1 MADVEELQH
10 ENQSLEKQARHKGKH
25 DKPKPWDDD
34 PNIDRWTVEKFDPEW
49 NPTGMLEVSSFSTL
63 FPQYR
68 EKYLQDSWPQIES
81 ALKQYGVAC
90 KLNLVEG
97 SMTVSTTRK
106 TRDPYIIV
114 KARDLIK
121 LLSRSVP
128 APQAI
133 KILEDEVQCD
143 IIKIGNL
150 VRNKERFVKRRQRLV
165 GPNSSTLKAM
175 EILTDCYILV
185 QGSTVAAMGSFKGLK
200 QVRRVVEQCMRNE
213 IHPVYQIKNLMM
225 RRELAKDPA
234 LASESWDRFL
244 PKFKKT
250 NVQQKKPKNKE
261 KKEYT
266 PFPPPQPPSK
276 VDMQLESGEYFM
288 SNEKKSEKKWQEKQ
302 EKQTEKSTEK
312 KRKRDDSFVPPEEPV
327 QSSNKSEEGKKD
339 LTELTKS
346 IKCKT
351 KELKKQRKT
360 QEKVNA
366 EEYIAVAPNDKSS
379 KKKSK
384 GFDIE
389 GISGTGLIPFNCE
402 GLSTFTHPYRPLVN
416 RYAKLGLH
424 RYNMKQGTNFEL
436 HALIKFNMVSRGA
449 CSFLITLA
457 AGDTVTR
464 GPMQI
469 FQVRVAE
476 NRFGLLDATCTIARI
491 KGETTNGFCLPQSV
505 YGIPDCPH
513 MMRLRAR
520 GEEEVNLASSY
531 SDRLGSPRRRYFK
544 HNSERFCSVDISKL
558 RSNSWIRLYLELT
571 VYTNDRM
578 ISDEDLSK
586 LEIMKVAIETTND
599 EPPLKAKSSV
609 LYIAFKGLARNGSGE
624 QLERRAIIKSV
635 FDEQTGSLSLMG
647 DLCHRQDDV
656 TFMSV
661 EEMHY
666 RFRQSLGAV

>member
-288 SNEKKSEKKWQEKQ
+288 SNEKKSAKKWQEKQ

-384 GFDIE
+384 
-389 GISGTGLIPFNCE
+389 
-402 GLSTFTHPYRPLVN
+402 V
-416 RYAKLGLH
+416 
-424 RYNMKQGTNFEL
+424 
-436 HALIKFNMVSRGA
+436 
-449 CSFLITLA
+449 
-457 AGDTVTR
+457 
-464 GPMQI
+464 
-469 FQVRVAE
+469 
-476 NRFGLLDATCTIARI
+476 
-491 KGETTNGFCLPQSV
+491 
-505 YGIPDCPH
+505 
-513 MMRLRAR
+513 
-520 GEEEVNLASSY
+520 
-531 SDRLGSPRRRYFK
+531 
-544 HNSERFCSVDISKL
+544 
-558 RSNSWIRLYLELT
+558 IR
-571 VYTNDRM
+571 D
-578 ISDEDLSK
+578 
-586 LEIMKVAIETTND
+586 
-599 EPPLKAKSSV
+599 
-609 LYIAFKGLARNGSGE
+609 
-624 QLERRAIIKSV
+624 
-635 FDEQTGSLSLMG
+635 
-647 DLCHRQDDV
+647 
-656 TFMSV
+656 
-661 EEMHY
+661 
-666 RFRQSLGAV
+666 